1 MWAWMVM
8 AGAKGRG
15 DVEAAVQHQGER
27 GEEPDVRLL
36 PLAAEGEGDASES
49 M

>member
-27 GEEPDVRLL
+27 GEKPDVRLL
-36 PLAAEGEGDASES
+36 PLAAEGEGEGDASD
-49 M
+49 